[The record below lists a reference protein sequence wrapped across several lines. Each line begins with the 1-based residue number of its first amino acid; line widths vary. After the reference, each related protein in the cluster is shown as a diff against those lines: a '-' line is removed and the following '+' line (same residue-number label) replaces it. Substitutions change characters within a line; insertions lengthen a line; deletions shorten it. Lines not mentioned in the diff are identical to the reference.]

1 MHIYTLHI
9 PYFLK
14 LDTTVTIYQLVVS
27 VAIIILRVVLIK
39 LGSFNVT
46 TIRSVVPI
54 EEKGYEHTN
63 CATIMTNKGNN
74 VQ

>member
-1 MHIYTLHI
+1 MHLYTLHI
-9 PYFLK
+9 PYFLE

-54 EEKGYEHTN
+54 EEKGYTQ
-63 CATIMTNKGNN
+63 T
-74 VQ
+74 VQQ